1 MDILLN
7 TSLIKDLFFKENNN
21 LIKEELSGWGL
32 FPRKKVI
39 KLAPRNINEL
49 KNAITSSSVIARGNG
64 RSYGDSS
71 INNLKTIDMR
81 NFNRFL
87 YFDASQGLLVS
98 EAGVLLKEVIDI
110 FLPKGWFPQ
119 VTPGTKFVTIGG
131 MVAADIHGKNHL
143 KDGSFGNHL
152 HWIDII
158 NNEGE
163 IVRCSR
169 EENSDLFSWTLGGMG
184 LTGIILRVAFFL
196 RPVKTSWIKEKTF
209 VARNV
214 TQAFEIFE
222 DNLNS
227 TYSVAWIDC
236 YSKGERLGRSLI
248 KLGEHAEIEELSLE
262 KQLNP
267 LTIPKNKKISI
278 PFYFPSFVLTKFNV
292 KIFNLLYFLKGRI
305 SKKNKFVDWD
315 SFFYPLDKIL
325 DWNKIYG
332 KKGFAQF
339 QCVIPLSR
347 SKKAITE
354 LLNCISNSKSSSF
367 LAVLKRFG
375 PQKSNFSFPMEGY
388 SLALDFPI
396 NSDNLF
402 LMKLLDEIT
411 IKNGGRF
418 YLAKDS
424 RVKKDIF
431 EKSDNRVNEFRKY
444 REKLKFKFNSIQSKR
459 LDL

>member
-1 MDILLN
+1 M
-7 TSLIKDLFFKENNN
+7 
-21 LIKEELSGWGL
+21 
-32 FPRKKVI
+32 
-39 KLAPRNINEL
+39 
-49 KNAITSSSVIARGNG
+49 
-64 RSYGDSS
+64 
-71 INNLKTIDMR
+71 
-81 NFNRFL
+81 
-87 YFDASQGLLVS
+87 
-98 EAGVLLKEVIDI
+98 
-110 FLPKGWFPQ
+110 
-119 VTPGTKFVTIGG
+119 
-131 MVAADIHGKNHL
+131 
-143 KDGSFGNHL
+143 
-152 HWIDII
+152 
-158 NNEGE
+158 
-163 IVRCSR
+163 
-169 EENSDLFSWTLGGMG
+169 
-184 LTGIILRVAFFL
+184 
-196 RPVKTSWIKEKTF
+196 
-209 VARNV
+209 
-214 TQAFEIFE
+214 
-222 DNLNS
+222 
-227 TYSVAWIDC
+227 
-236 YSKGERLGRSLI
+236 
-248 KLGEHAEIEELSLE
+248 
-262 KQLNP
+262 
-267 LTIPKNKKISI
+267 
-278 PFYFPSFVLTKFNV
+278 
-292 KIFNLLYFLKGRI
+292 YFLKGRI

-459 LDL
+459 LDLWKIV

>member
-1 MDILLN
+1 MRAK
-7 TSLIKDLFFKENNN
+7 SLDVLE
-21 LIKEELSGWGL
+21 
-32 FPRKKVI
+32 KKIVI
-39 KLAPRNINEL
+39 CSLDF
-49 KNAITSSSVIARGNG
+49 G
-64 RSYGDSS
+64 RDG
-71 INNLKTIDMR
+71 
-81 NFNRFL
+81 FNR
-87 YFDASQGLLVS
+87 YNIKSC
-98 EAGVLLKEVIDI
+98 I
-110 FLPKGWFPQ
+110 FSK
-119 VTPGTKFVTIGG
+119 
-131 MVAADIHGKNHL
+131 A
-143 KDGSFGNHL
+143 
-152 HWIDII
+152 
-158 NNEGE
+158 
-163 IVRCSR
+163 
-169 EENSDLFSWTLGGMG
+169 
-184 LTGIILRVAFFL
+184 
-196 RPVKTSWIKEKTF
+196 VKTSWIKEKTF

-292 KIFNLLYFLKGRI
+292 RIFNLLYFLKGRI